1 MSNAIQERINLAR
14 RQAQVTAAQANC
26 ALTTLSLLD
35 EAGTIDRVLQRR
47 LASDAANNLRSAIR
61 CAQAALEALDKRQAG
76 EHTEGGE

>member
-1 MSNAIQERINLAR
+1 MSQPQAIQERISLAR

-47 LASDAANNLRSAIR
+47 LAGDAANNLRSVIR
-61 CAQAALEALDKRQAG
+61 CATAALEAL
-76 EHTEGGE
+76 GGEL

>member
-1 MSNAIQERINLAR
+1 MSNAIQERIHLAQ

-47 LASDAANNLRSAIR
+47 LAGDAANNLRSVIR
-61 CAQAALEALDKRQAG
+61 CATAALEAL
-76 EHTEGGE
+76 GGEL